1 MLILDF
7 SFHTFHCLPT
17 CFSSLCNTLCNCAL
31 ISALLLHYYY
41 DVTWSFKGINDFQS
55 SASTPSLP
63 LAGEL
68 VEELIWLLCTTKQM
82 SRPAL
87 HLLLL
92 PQLRGLSLDKCPNL
106 VNSSLCFHIA
116 ARCEV
121 CILYMSDVILC
132 CLRLSVVSEETEVEL
147 KSIL

>member
-1 MLILDF
+1 MTSNPL
-7 SFHTFHCLPT
+7 S
-17 CFSSLCNTLCNCAL
+17 
-31 ISALLLHYYY
+31 
-41 DVTWSFKGINDFQS
+41 V
-55 SASTPSLP
+55 P

-82 SRPAL
+82 SRAAL

-121 CILYMSDVILC
+121 CILYISDVILYVC
-132 CLRLSVVSEETEVEL
+132 S
-147 KSIL
+147 

>member
-1 MLILDF
+1 MTSNPL
-7 SFHTFHCLPT
+7 S
-17 CFSSLCNTLCNCAL
+17 
-31 ISALLLHYYY
+31 
-41 DVTWSFKGINDFQS
+41 
-55 SASTPSLP
+55 

-82 SRPAL
+82 SRAAL

-121 CILYMSDVILC
+121 CMLYMSDVMLY
-132 CLRLSVVSEETEVEL
+132 CLQLSVVFEAIEVEL
-147 KSIL
+147 KSIP